1 MKNTRKRNT
10 KVDIVKPELPE
21 AVTEIFKIN
30 EAEIPETVTVKR
42 GASMAD
48 GKRKKSHSKKCC
60 AKKQYSKKC
69 CGKKHRRKQKSAA
82 KCGRLLA
89 ALLSIGLVTA
99 TIGYGIL
106 QRTKPL
112 TAMAKESFAGIG
124 KIVEEHDEDNPYKI
138 LDIVPS
144 KAYCDVDIIDE
155 TDTVVGSKRY
165 TFSTGTMGYLTG
177 GQTALGQDLKNVFE
191 NSQAYLRYSYRLNLY
206 NHVVLQS
213 ASESFPGIQY
223 EEAYGGIH
231 KNLSAAEGW
240 TLLFESQETDPSAG
254 NSTAGMSEGILQ
266 GSYQKKADGDDDTGY
281 DFIALSGINGHNLSG
296 EGMFQSNPDAGNW
309 HIIFSAMSDTS
320 ESDLND
326 LYVVDRADQYDLGSY
341 SETTGLYLR
350 EEDGRYCYV
359 GTVGQIVYGKN
370 YDYSGSNHGGES
382 SNGNENGSSI
392 DSSDGNE
399 NAAGDAGSSEIE
411 NQTDGAGIGGEDTDE
426 TSSAGT
432 VTGESGETD
441 GTGNDEGDAGETDGI
456 GNDEGDAGETGSTGT
471 IEDNAGENGD
481 TGTDGEDTDSS
492 ESDTGNSGGIE
503 DISGGEVSTQWRKLV
518 EDNAQSKTDDSASG
532 GSSVDE
538 SKTGSSASGGG
549 VDESKTGG
557 SASGGSV
564 DESKT
569 GGSVSGG
576 VVDESKTDGSASGGN
591 HDDDSNVYNL
601 PESSSNGSND
611 DNDST
616 EIVIDLSAQQ
626 YYVVT
631 FKTAEEISDS
641 GVIYYV
647 ADKEEEIYS
656 GSDEPR
662 PYDAYDRLS
671 REEEDTDN
679 ISAFSYS
686 DAVSPDAVFLYVGAG
701 NGDYKL
707 TESKESTAL
716 TLEVYNVPLYFRCC
730 SNNNWLE
737 QYVFISLAGGD
748 NERSSFTIEV
758 ENVRADEVTA
768 DMIQEADLVY
778 LESGF
783 NPVLNPTLY
792 TEYIQA
798 SDDDWM
804 DMGEDIVGEI
814 IRRVSDDLMPIIV
827 DYDIVE
833 DKEHYSDTNYQYLA
847 KALLKQDLSSFYAEM
862 NIKGNLMDNLKMN
875 VDKDDDFPDKD
886 DNSYNYVNKNVY
898 IVNDDTPLVSED
910 FHDAFDDDK
919 TDRGFADIV
928 AAIKAEN
935 TTLEEKDRLLIYV
948 SKARAV
954 QYIINY
960 SGGIIGE
967 FGDLNILE
975 LQPTANKTSDLHI
988 VKDDKGNTKLCWQT
1002 ESMQSAKQILFSK
1015 KSFDVSTNVKSVAQ
1029 FNGEWE
1035 DINST
1040 YDLVFIGLDGQRLNQ
1055 GNDRYRS
1062 PVYNNKD
1069 LAGKVYHTGDD
1080 SGVGTYDSNDITAQK
1095 MMELLEYMEAGYPVL
1110 VENNCFKKGSARNT
1124 SEEDINTKYID
1135 EDSVMYH
1142 FLNSAV
1148 TDERYQER
1156 IFTVS
1161 DAMSSAMFITQLK
1174 ISKPRVELQAEDGV
1188 EPAKVQLLA
1197 SDENDEYHGRIA
1209 YEIKDNRDGE
1219 YFGETEIHL
1228 YVDLNY
1234 DGIFGAEEELSE
1246 YSNESDVIDVAIS
1259 GMGPGILPWK
1269 LEVTDRGN
1277 SYRRDSVQGYFELIS
1292 SYQQEIRILQI
1303 SDVTDNVW
1311 MNLQEMYDEMENSVL
1326 AYYIQGAERITNM
1339 SMQFETVT
1347 SGELASRL
1355 AENEKYLNQWDVV
1368 VLTLDNSVSSDTV
1381 TSAVEKFVNDGRSLL
1396 VCSHSAGGNRMG
1408 LSAELLGQAQENRTY
1423 VSLGADGAGG
1433 YYRYAGLTREMF
1445 EPQTNLLS
1453 EQLNDGS
1460 IAYYPYQLEGNNFT
1474 LGNRATLRASDF
1486 LLDFENN
1493 LKSETG
1499 EAYVT
1504 AWYTLGGSAENTAY
1518 GISPKD
1524 ARNNYY
1530 CYSRGN
1536 VVYLGQAE
1544 YPYTYDAE
1552 ASEKPDGKEGTEECK
1567 FFINA
1572 LMAAYSA
1579 GVHRSDVAIV
1589 AGFAEDSAQIQS
1601 ISVPFDQEWRDASD
1615 HTEGILDNTVDVYFR
1630 FTDSNIAMDKEM
1642 QISFYYENPEGDVSL
1657 EDIGE
1662 SVKATAFQSEIWT
1675 VTDNRLT
1682 LVGEEGLQI
1691 GKVYRIQ
1698 APVMA
1703 LKTNDAV
1710 NNANIYI
1717 VLQSNFRRGNKTY
1730 EVLSGDAVSLNRA
1743 QLFLLE

>member
-1 MKNTRKRNT
+1 MKNTRQRKNVQLN
-10 KVDIVKPELPE
+10 KLKSAVKLVFVLVVSPNL
-21 AVTEIFKIN
+21 N
-30 EAEIPETVTVKR
+30 QAEIPETVKVKR
-42 GASMAD
+42 GASMTD
-48 GKRKKSHSKKCC
+48 SKRKKPRSNKCRT
-60 AKKQYSKKC
+60 KKQYVQKRC
-69 CGKKHRRKQKSAA
+69 DKKHRRKK
-82 KCGRLLA
+82 KCSKKYGRMLT
-89 ALLSIGLVTA
+89 ALLSISLAAA
-99 TIGYGIL
+99 TIVYGIL
-106 QRTKPL
+106 QRTEPM

-177 GQTALGQDLKNVFE
+177 GQNALGQDLKNVFE
-191 NSQAYLRYSYRLNLY
+191 NSQAYLRYSYRQNLY
-206 NHVVLQS
+206 NHVVSQS
-213 ASESFPGIQY
+213 ASESFPGMQY

-231 KNLSAAEGW
+231 ENLSAAEGW

-281 DFIALSGINGHNLSG
+281 DFIALSGVSGHGLAG

-309 HIIFSAMSDTS
+309 HIIFSAMNDTS
-320 ESDLND
+320 GSDLPN
-326 LYVVDRADQYDLGSY
+326 LYVVDRADQYDLGNY

-370 YDYSGSNHGGES
+370 YDDSGGNHSGDS
-382 SNGNENGSSI
+382 SNGNANESNI

-399 NAAGDAGSSEIE
+399 NAEGDANSSEIE
-411 NQTDGAGIGGEDTDE
+411 DQTDGTGIGGEDTDE
-426 TSSAGT
+426 TSSAGN
-432 VTGESGETD
+432 VTGEAGETD
-441 GTGNDEGDAGETDGI
+441 GT

-481 TGTDGEDTDSS
+481 TGTDGEGTGSS
-492 ESDTGNSGGIE
+492 GTDTGNSGGIE
-503 DISGGEVSTQWRKLV
+503 DISGGDDNKIQENLTNESLDTVRNTTVSTQWRKLV
-518 EDNAQSKTDDSASG
+518 EDNVQ
-532 GSSVDE
+532 
-538 SKTGSSASGGG
+538 SKTGSSDSG
-549 VDESKTGG
+549 
-557 SASGGSV
+557 
-564 DESKT
+564 
-569 GGSVSGG
+569 
-576 VVDESKTDGSASGGN
+576 N
-591 HDDDSNVYNL
+591 DDS
-601 PESSSNGSND
+601 D
-611 DNDST
+611 DT
-616 EIVIDLSAQQ
+616 EIIIDLGAQQ

-631 FKTAEEISDS
+631 FKAAEEISDS
-641 GVIYYV
+641 GVIYY
-647 ADKEEEIYS
+647 APDKEEEINS
-656 GSDEPR
+656 GADEPR
-662 PYDAYDRLS
+662 PYDAYDRLN
-671 REEEDTDN
+671 REAEDADN
-679 ISAFSYS
+679 ISVFSYS

-707 TESKESTAL
+707 TESKENTAQ
-716 TLEVYNVPLYFRCC
+716 TLAVYNVPLYFRCS

-737 QYVFISLAGGD
+737 QYVFNSLAGGD
-748 NERSSFTIEV
+748 NERGSFTIEV

-768 DMIQEADLVY
+768 DMVQEADLVY

-783 NPVLNPTLY
+783 NPILNPAFY
-792 TEYIQA
+792 MEYIQT

-804 DMGEDIVGEI
+804 DMGEGIVGEM

-827 DYDIVE
+827 DYDIIE
-833 DKEHYSDTNYQYLA
+833 DKEHYEDTNYQYLA

-875 VDKDDDFPDKD
+875 VDKDDDFPDKE
-886 DNSYNYVNKNVY
+886 DNNYNYVNKNVY
-898 IVNDDTPLVSED
+898 VVNDDTPLVSED
-910 FHDAFDDDK
+910 FHDAFDEDK
-919 TDRGFADIV
+919 TNRGFADIV

-935 TTLEEKDRLLIYV
+935 ITLAEKDRLSIYV

-960 SGGIIGE
+960 FSGIVGE

-988 VKDDKGNTKLCWQT
+988 VVDDKGNTKLCWQT

-1080 SGVGTYDSNDITAQK
+1080 SGVGAYDSNDITAQK

-1110 VENNCFKKGSARNT
+1110 VENSCFKKGSARHA
-1124 SEEDINTKYID
+1124 SAEDINTKYID

-1174 ISKPRVELQAEDGV
+1174 ISKPKVELRTEDGV
-1188 EPAKVQLLA
+1188 ETSKVQLLTP
-1197 SDENDEYHGRIA
+1197 DENGEYHGRIA

-1234 DGIFGAEEELSE
+1234 DGVFGAEEELSE
-1246 YSNESDVIDVAIS
+1246 YSNEAAVIDVAIN

-1269 LEVTDRGN
+1269 LEVTDHGN
-1277 SYRRDSVQGYFELIS
+1277 SYRRDSIQGYFELIS
-1292 SYQQEIRILQI
+1292 SYQQEIHILQI
-1303 SDVTDNVW
+1303 SDASDNVW
-1311 MNLQEMYDEMENSVL
+1311 MNLQEMYEEMENSVL
-1326 AYYIQGAERITNM
+1326 AYYIQGAERIANV

-1347 SGELASRL
+1347 SGELVSRL

-1368 VLTLDNSVSSDTV
+1368 VLTLDNAVSSDMV
-1381 TSAVEKFVNDGRSLL
+1381 TSAVERYVNDGRSLL

-1453 EQLNDGS
+1453 EQLNEGS
-1460 IAYYPYQLEGNNFT
+1460 IAYYPYQLEEKNFT
-1474 LGNRATLRASDF
+1474 FGNRAVLRASDF

-1552 ASEKPDGKEGTEECK
+1552 AGEKPDGKEGTEECK
-1567 FFINA
+1567 FFVNA

-1615 HTEGILDNTVDVYFR
+1615 DTGGILDNTVDVYFR
-1630 FTDSNIAMDKEM
+1630 FTDSNIAMDKEI
-1642 QISFYYENPEGDVSL
+1642 QIGFYYENPEGDVSL

-1662 SVKATAFQSEIWT
+1662 SVKATAFESEIWT
-1675 VTDNRLT
+1675 VTDNHLT
-1682 LVGEEGLQI
+1682 LVGEDGLQI

-1698 APVMA
+1698 APVVT
-1703 LKTNDAV
+1703 LQTNDAV